1 MSTGQIDSALDERW
15 MRAALALARRGLG
28 RTWPNPAV
36 GCIIVKDGRAIG
48 QGWTQPGGRP
58 HAETEA
64 LSMAGDE
71 AAGATAYVTLEPC
84 SHHGRTPP
92 CTDAI
97 IGAGVSRVV
106 VACGDPDPR
115 VSGRGFAA
123 LRAASVA
130 VTHGVLQGD
139 AERLNRGFL
148 KRHREGLPLVTL
160 KVATTLDAR
169 IATAT
174 GESQWITGPAARNYG
189 HLLRA
194 THDAIMVGKGTVQ
207 ADNPSLTCR
216 LPGLEER
223 SPVRVFLDT
232 NGTVSGNWHLLAG
245 TDPPVWR
252 IAAKTVPPLPGIETI
267 PNDLGPEGRLDL
279 RQALQALAARG
290 ITRLLV
296 EGGGTLAAGLIRIGM
311 VDRIEWARAA
321 SLIGGDGL
329 PAIGPL
335 GVQRIADMQGFSLVE
350 SRALGD
356 DILSIYERG

>member
-1 MSTGQIDSALDERW
+1 MSQQATDERW

-36 GCIIVKDGRAIG
+36 GAVVVRDGRCVG

-64 LSMAGDE
+64 LSMAGAA
-71 AAGATAYVTLEPC
+71 AAGATVYVSLEPC

-92 CTDAI
+92 CTDALTA
-97 IGAGVSRVV
+97 AGVARVV

-123 LRAASVA
+123 LQKAGIA
-130 VTHGVLQGD
+130 VTEGVLRAE
-139 AERLNRGFL
+139 AERLNLGFL
-148 KRHREGLPLVTL
+148 KRHRLGLPLVTL
-160 KVATTLDAR
+160 KVATTLDGR
-169 IATAT
+169 IATAN

-194 THDAIMVGKGTVQ
+194 THDAIMVGRRTVE

-216 LPGLEER
+216 LPGMADR

-232 NGTVSGNWHLLAG
+232 NGVISGDLHLLAG
-245 TDPPVWR
+245 GGPPVWR
-252 IAAKTVPPLPGIETI
+252 IAAESAPPLANVETI
-267 PNDLGPEGRLDL
+267 PAKLGADGRLDL
-279 RQALQALAARG
+279 DQALRALAARG
-290 ITRLLV
+290 ISRLLV
-296 EGGGTLAAGLIRIGM
+296 EGGGTLAAGLIRIGS
-311 VDRIEWARAA
+311 VDRIEWARAG

-335 GVQRIADMQGFSLVE
+335 GVQRIADMQSFSLAE
-350 SRALGD
+350 SRVLGD
-356 DILSIYERG
+356 DILSIYERC

>member
-1 MSTGQIDSALDERW
+1 MSQQATDERW

-36 GCIIVKDGRAIG
+36 GAVVVRDGRCVG

-64 LSMAGDE
+64 LSMAGAA
-71 AAGATAYVTLEPC
+71 AAGATVYVSLEPC

-92 CTDAI
+92 CTDALTA
-97 IGAGVSRVV
+97 AGVARVV

-123 LRAASVA
+123 LQKAGIA
-130 VTHGVLQGD
+130 VTEGILRAD
-139 AERLNRGFL
+139 AERVNMGFL
-148 KRHREGLPLVTL
+148 KRHRLGLPLVTL
-160 KVATTLDAR
+160 KVATTLDGR
-169 IATAT
+169 IATAN

-194 THDAIMVGKGTVQ
+194 THDAIMVGRGTVE

-216 LPGLEER
+216 LPGMADR

-232 NGTVSGNWHLLAG
+232 NGVISGDLHLLAG
-245 TDPPVWR
+245 GGPPVWR
-252 IAAKTVPPLPGIETI
+252 IAAESAPPLANVETI
-267 PNDLGPEGRLDL
+267 PAKRGADGRLDL
-279 RQALQALAARG
+279 EQALRALAARG
-290 ITRLLV
+290 ISRLLV
-296 EGGGTLAAGLIRIGM
+296 EGGGTLAAGLIRIGS
-311 VDRIEWARAA
+311 VDRIEWARAG

-335 GVQRIADMQGFSLVE
+335 GVQRIADMQSFSLAE
-350 SRALGD
+350 SRVLGD
-356 DILSIYERG
+356 DILSIYERC

>member
-1 MSTGQIDSALDERW
+1 MSAGKSAFATDERW

-36 GCIIVKDGRAIG
+36 GCVIVKNDRAVG

-64 LSMAGDE
+64 LAMASAD

-92 CTDAI
+92 CTGAL
-97 IGAGVSRVV
+97 IGAGVTRVV

-123 LRAASVA
+123 LQEANVT
-130 VTHGVLQGD
+130 VTHGVLQAE

-169 IATAT
+169 IATVT
-174 GESQWITGPAARNYG
+174 GESQWITGPDARNYG

-194 THDAIMVGKGTVQ
+194 THDAIMVGKGTVE

-232 NGTVSGNWHLLAG
+232 NGTVAGNLHLLAG
-245 TDPPVWR
+245 NDPPVWR
-252 IAAKTVPPLPGIETI
+252 IAAGNVPPLPGIETI
-267 PNDLGPEGRLDL
+267 ANDLGPDGRIDL
-279 RQALQALAARG
+279 RQALQSLAGRG

-296 EGGGTLAAGLIRIGM
+296 EGGGTLAASLIRGGL

-335 GVQRIADMQGFSLVE
+335 GVQRIADMQGFALVE